1 MLVNRLTISKLHING
16 IEGTDNTSFTNVK
29 ESLTVYSLLA
39 RGFRMSL
46 RNFARLC
53 EKLLMADTIGFD
65 GIFCL

>member
-1 MLVNRLTISKLHING
+1 MLVNRLTMSKLHING
-16 IEGTDNTSFTNVK
+16 IEGTDNISLTNVK

-53 EKLLMADTIGFD
+53 E
-65 GIFCL
+65 